1 MARSR
6 LPPPQRVLALKGCYR
21 LNGMSATDRLHACL
35 RQSEVPDLSFLNEV
49 LHRSRNVLDRH
60 VRIHAMLV
68 EQVDRIHPQ
77 ALERSLSDLFDGKRG
92 LNCTFP
98 DASITGRLASVM
110 GMDDS
115 VDGRGVIRG
124 S

>member
-1 MARSR
+1 MLNRTAPDASPD
-6 LPPPQRVLALKGCYR
+6 LALTTAEIRVLDSLWADQAAAKQKALSYYR
-21 LNGMSATDRLHACL
+21 
-35 RQSEVPDLSFLNEV
+35 
-49 LHRSRNVLDRH
+49 
-60 VRIHAMLV
+60 
-68 EQVDRIHPQ
+68 
-77 ALERSLSDLFDGKRG
+77 KRG